1 MMGAPTS
8 AKDIDRDVEIASIE
22 IAPESV
28 PAKRLSIPLDPV
40 NLLKHQAVP
49 VPTIKLCGIRV
60 LQPGR
65 KTLFFVL
72 GAILLVI
79 LTQVRVFRSPEE
91 QGCFAILVA
100 ASWLWATEAL
110 PLYVTALVVPLL
122 VVLLRVLRDAETGAR
137 LSAHAAT
144 RAIFGAMFSPTIMLL
159 LGGFSIAAAL
169 AKHGIARRLAVSLLA
184 RAGTKSVWVL
194 LANMLV
200 ATFASMW
207 ISNVAAPVLCFS
219 IVQPILMALPSGDPF
234 GKALILGIAFASNNG
249 GMISPIASPQNVIAV
264 QTMSP
269 AVSWGEWFA
278 ISIPVALIA
287 DVLVWGL
294 LLLVFKPHKS
304 TPTVEPLKRVGG
316 SFVAKQWF
324 IVAVTVVTIVLW
336 CVESTIESIVGD
348 MGLIAILPL
357 VVFFG
362 TGLLDKDDFNAFQW
376 TVIMLAMGGI
386 ALGQAVTSSGLLAT
400 VATGISEATHGLGPW
415 AVLGVFGALMLVIG
429 TFISHTVAALIL
441 LPVVA
446 EVGMSMAGGHPR
458 LMVLIV
464 VLIDCGAGGLPVSG
478 FPNMNASAQED
489 RDGKTWLAARDF
501 LIVGV
506 PASMCVYGLVM
517 TVGYGLGLA
526 LGI

>member
-1 MMGAPTS
+1 MGAPAS
-8 AKDIDRDVEIASIE
+8 AKDIDRDVEITTIE
-22 IAPESV
+22 IAPESL
-28 PAKRLSIPLDPV
+28 PAKWLSIPLDPV
-40 NLLKHQAVP
+40 NLLKHQAVR
-49 VPTIKLCGIRV
+49 I
-60 LQPGR
+60 
-65 KTLFFVL
+65 
-72 GAILLVI
+72 
-79 LTQVRVFRSPEE
+79 FRSPEE

-110 PLYVTALVVPLL
+110 PLYETALVVPLL

-137 LSAHAAT
+137 LSVHAAT
-144 RAIFGAMFSPTIMLL
+144 RAIFTAMFLPTIMLL
-159 LGGFSIAAAL
+159 LRGFSIAAAF
-169 AKHGIARRLAVSLLA
+169 AKHGIARRL
-184 RAGTKSVWVL
+184 WVL
-194 LANMLV
+194 LTNVLV

-207 ISNVAAPVLCFS
+207 ISNVVAPVLCFS
-219 IVQPILMALPSGDPF
+219 IFQPILMALPSGDPF

-249 GMISPIASPQNVIAV
+249 GMISPIASPQNVIVV
-264 QTMSP
+264 QIMAP

-278 ISIPVALIA
+278 ISIPAALIA

-304 TPTVEPLKRVGG
+304 TPTVEALKRVGG
-316 SFVAKQWF
+316 SMVAKQWF

-336 CVESTIESIVGD
+336 CVESTIESVVGD
-348 MGLIAILPL
+348 MGLIASLPL
-357 VVFFG
+357 VVLFG
-362 TGLLDKDDFNAFQW
+362 SGLLNKDDFNVFQW

-386 ALGQAVTSSGLLAT
+386 ALWQAVTSS
-400 VATGISEATHGLGPW
+400 
-415 AVLGVFGALMLVIG
+415 AVLAVFGALMLVIG

-446 EVGMSMAGGHPR
+446 EVGKSMAGGHPR